1 MLGKMT
7 QNGEKDTLSQTKIR
21 LSTGTGT
28 GSVTKNCKHVEKKRA
43 LVGKRCIKG

>member
-1 MLGKMT
+1 MLGKIT

-21 LSTGTGT
+21 LSTGT